1 VAKNLALR
9 TGTFDFE
16 QTDSS
21 GEWNGDFVYVPK
33 NYDFDA
39 DDGMETIFKALKTDL
54 PKFVFQFGDNYG
66 LSPLANHAKKDDLKN
81 ASLTVTNRKENEH
94 KAESIMSTIP
104 SEGVMFLITK
114 TYGGNVLSRIA
125 LKAAEKKNIRS
136 LALLTCEK
144 NNDANR
150 ITCEINNKD
159 DNETDLW
166 NETRRF
172 LNAKDFL
179 DCVVPVGDEVQKTI
193 KAMADYTQSEKDLC
207 DATPHFIPGLLSDE
221 CSHRLV
227 FETQASLERFKFLFE
242 KSAWTGYFAAGSS
255 QSEMQCAYDAL
266 RYGKPLIVLPGTG
279 IVADVVHAFKKQ
291 KKENEHASNL
301 NLLGDNR
308 FYRQSEDALSQAAKN
323 FTGEEGGDNSKRS
336 ASQKDPEPSTEKEPP
351 NEAQHLVHNMA
362 SHSGM
367 FTIDSICLIQSS
379 DLVLIQK
386 KIMKLMSR
394 DFSDEQLD
402 GSAADISAVKEC
414 IQLHE
419 ELETAAKRYWR
430 WGLALHL
437 AIVFVTIISV
447 VFSSAIMNMIVEET
461 IDLTAQGDT
470 PTNATKKT
478 SMISNS
484 LTIFFTFLLTIFRGF
499 DTFMNPLIKYVRLHY
514 AAAELKSEEFRF
526 RTRTGVYKARYW
538 CTHEE
543 ERMEDDSA
551 RKVFED
557 RTSNIFTDCLESEAK
572 HGYLKSINFCDCRSY
587 HQIKKKDS
595 KPGDEEEQ
603 GNRQEDSEGNKKGKV
618 LEESEEY
625 ERKVLEEQLKEY
637 KRKAQEDHKQFG
649 HLLID
654 EYVKNRLDEKRKG
667 LSREASVDAIWRN
680 ILQFLILLLTAL
692 GPVLSSPGF
701 WPDGKSQAK
710 YIPFTLV
717 FVASLRDVMRFSE
730 LDSGTV
736 SCNEASTV
744 MTEVKKKWRSDTK
757 SYLPDHKDE
766 IVNRTEDAI
775 LERVKKSIS
784 QTENVSLLRKN
795 SISSAQAKKIR
806 DSMKKNGTVF
816 SRRPNKKYPR

>member
-1 VAKNLALR
+1 
-9 TGTFDFE
+9 
-16 QTDSS
+16 
-21 GEWNGDFVYVPK
+21 
-33 NYDFDA
+33 
-39 DDGMETIFKALKTDL
+39 M
-54 PKFVFQFGDNYG
+54 
-66 LSPLANHAKKDDLKN
+66 
-81 ASLTVTNRKENEH
+81 
-94 KAESIMSTIP
+94 
-104 SEGVMFLITK
+104 
-114 TYGGNVLSRIA
+114 
-125 LKAAEKKNIRS
+125 
-136 LALLTCEK
+136 
-144 NNDANR
+144 
-150 ITCEINNKD
+150 
-159 DNETDLW
+159 
-166 NETRRF
+166 
-172 LNAKDFL
+172 
-179 DCVVPVGDEVQKTI
+179 
-193 KAMADYTQSEKDLC
+193 
-207 DATPHFIPGLLSDE
+207 
-221 CSHRLV
+221 
-227 FETQASLERFKFLFE
+227 
-242 KSAWTGYFAAGSS
+242 
-255 QSEMQCAYDAL
+255 
-266 RYGKPLIVLPGTG
+266 
-279 IVADVVHAFKKQ
+279 
-291 KKENEHASNL
+291 
-301 NLLGDNR
+301 LGDNR
-308 FYRQSEDALSQAAKN
+308 FYRQSEEDALSQAAKN
-323 FTGEEGGDNSKRS
+323 FTVEEGGDNSKRS
-336 ASQKDPEPSTEKEPP
+336 ASQKDPEPSKKKEPP
-351 NEAQHLVHNMA
+351 NEAEHLVHNMA

-367 FTIDSICLIQSS
+367 FTTASICLIQSS
-379 DLVLIQK
+379 DFEKKLRVNNEVEIQK
-386 KIMKLMSR
+386 KIMELMSC

-419 ELETAAKRYWR
+419 EFETAAKRYWR

-461 IDLTAQGDT
+461 IDLTAQSDT
-470 PTNATKKT
+470 PTNATKKA

-499 DTFMNPLIKYVRLHY
+499 DTFMNPLIKYVRLYY

-603 GNRQEDSEGNKKGKV
+603 GNRQEDPEGYKRKV

-625 ERKVLEEQLKEY
+625 ERKVLEESEEYERKVLEELKEY
-637 KRKAQEDHKQFG
+637 ERKVLEDHKQFG

-654 EYVKNRLDEKRKG
+654 EYVKNRLDEKREG
-667 LSREASVDAIWRN
+667 LSREASLDAIWRN

-710 YIPFTLV
+710 FIPFTLV